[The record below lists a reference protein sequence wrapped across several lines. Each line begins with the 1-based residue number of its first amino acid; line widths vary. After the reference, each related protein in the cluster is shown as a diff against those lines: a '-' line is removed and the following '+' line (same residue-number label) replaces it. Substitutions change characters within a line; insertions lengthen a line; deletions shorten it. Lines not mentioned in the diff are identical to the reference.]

1 MIRKTK
7 PLRRKKRRGVKP
19 VMPNIG
25 LNEIIIVAI
34 VIVVLFGSRAL
45 PNFIRGIAKAIREF
59 RHAKKGD
66 E

>member
-1 MIRKTK
+1 
-7 PLRRKKRRGVKP
+7 
-19 VMPNIG
+19 MPNIG

>member
-1 MIRKTK
+1 MTNPLLRK
-7 PLRRKKRRGVKP
+7 KKRRGVKP

-34 VIVVLFGSRAL
+34 VLIVLFGSKAL

-59 RHAKKGD
+59 RQASKS

>member
-1 MIRKTK
+1 
-7 PLRRKKRRGVKP
+7 
-19 VMPNIG
+19 MPNIG

-34 VIVVLFGSRAL
+34 VLIVLFGSKAL

-59 RHAKKGD
+59 RQASKS